1 MEYTA
6 YTPGRAPSEYNS
18 FPAMQQILGGHNF
31 KDDLKVKVWTRWLVT
46 QDTYCYQQGIEN
58 LILRYD

>member
-31 KDDLKVKVWTRWLVT
+31 KDDLKVKVGTR
-46 QDTYCYQQGIEN
+46 
-58 LILRYD
+58 